1 MSEALL
7 QNYLIK
13 QAKANGIYAR
23 KLVAVGNTGFP
34 DVMIAFNNHAVFI
47 ELKNPNGKGELS
59 KKQIREIAR
68 LRDQGMNVYIVD
80 SYEAVDEVIRN
91 LCDA

>member
-23 KLVAVGNTGFP
+23 KLVAVGQTGFP
-34 DVMIAFNNHAVFI
+34 DVLIAINGYAVFI
-47 ELKNPNGKGELS
+47 ELKNPKMTVRSGILFFGK
-59 KKQIREIAR
+59 
-68 LRDQGMNVYIVD
+68 LR
-80 SYEAVDEVIRN
+80 
-91 LCDA
+91 

>member
-23 KLVAVGNTGFP
+23 KLVAVGQTGFP
-34 DVMIAFNNHAVFI
+34 DVMIAFNDHAVFI

-59 KKQIREIAR
+59 KKQIREISKMKAAG
-68 LRDQGMNVYIVD
+68 LSVIVLQ
-80 SYEAVDEVIRN
+80 SREEVDDVIEKITGT
-91 LCDA
+91 